1 MTKIFGIAAV
11 VALSLI
17 TTALAAPA
25 PDATR
30 EERGTDPRSALDSDL
45 PTDRPIIATVLEV
58 DEEAGTVMLS
68 TPLGNVAL
76 SVSAEVA
83 ERLHV
88 GDAVLVRFI
97 DGDEDDFPAASP
109 REVAPAPVP
118 QKI

>member
-1 MTKIFGIAAV
+1 MTKIFGIATL
-11 VALSLI
+11 VALSLAA
-17 TTALAAPA
+17 TALAAPT

-30 EERGTDPRSALDSDL
+30 ERATDPRHALDSDL
-45 PTDRPIIATVLEV
+45 PTDRLIIATVLEV

-68 TPLGNVAL
+68 TPHGNVAL
-76 SVSAEVA
+76 TVSAEVA

-88 GDAVLVRFI
+88 GDVVVVHFT

-109 REVAPAPVP
+109 REVAPPSVP